1 MARPLQ
7 GGPSDWTDSEEAAM
21 RLNELDIRL
30 LRILQIL
37 LAECSVSR
45 TADLLGLSQ
54 PAVSAALKRLRRA
67 AGDQLLVRSGLHLV
81 PTERGLEIKE
91 TLDLILA
98 QLGAAFS
105 PDSGFD
111 PATTE
116 RCIRIVGAD
125 CLGILFLPR
134 IVELVRRDAP
144 RARIELCR
152 MPGDD
157 DIGRLLEEG
166 TTDVVIGNWPTPPD
180 TLRVMPLL
188 ETDIVCVMRPG
199 HPLARGTAEP
209 RLDLATYLAA
219 DHLSPTPPASA
230 AVSPIDGRLGQIHR
244 PRRVAVTVP
253 EYAVVPHVLAGDDLI
268 FTSGRPFAESMAALT
283 PLVVAAAPPELGRMA
298 FYMLWHERQ
307 HHAPYGRWLR
317 GLVRRATADIRA
329 ADTADLADGARPDRR
344 ATEHA

>member
-1 MARPLQ
+1 
-7 GGPSDWTDSEEAAM
+7 M

-30 LRILQIL
+30 LRLLQIL

-45 TADLLGLSQ
+45 TADIVGMSQ

-91 TLDLILA
+91 TLDIILA

-116 RCIRIVGAD
+116 RCVKIVGAD

-134 IVELVRRDAP
+134 IVELVRQDAP
-144 RARIELCR
+144 RARVELCR

-166 TTDVVIGNWPTPPD
+166 TADVVIGNWPTPPEN
-180 TLRVMPLL
+180 LRVMPLM

-199 HPLARGTAEP
+199 HPLAGRP
-209 RLDLATYLAA
+209 RLDLATYLGA
-219 DHLSPTPPASA
+219 DHLSPTPPTSA
-230 AVSPIDGRLGQIHR
+230 AVSPIDGRLGQLHR

-253 EYAVVPHVLAGDDLI
+253 EYAVVPHVLAGSDLI
-268 FTSGRPFAESMAALT
+268 FTTGRPFAESMAALT
-283 PLVVAAAPPELGRMA
+283 PLVLADAPAELGRMA

-317 GLVRRATADIRA
+317 GLVRRATAGIRA
-329 ADTADLADGARPDRR
+329 AESDARPL
-344 ATEHA
+344 AVPA

>member
-1 MARPLQ
+1 
-7 GGPSDWTDSEEAAM
+7 M

-30 LRILQIL
+30 LRLLQIL

-45 TADLLGLSQ
+45 TADMVGMSQ

-91 TLDLILA
+91 TLDHILDR
-98 QLGAAFS
+98 LGAAFS
-105 PDSGFD
+105 PDSEFN

-116 RCIRIVGAD
+116 RTVRIVGAD

-144 RARIELCR
+144 AARVELCR

-157 DIGRLLEEG
+157 DVARVLEEG
-166 TTDVVIGNWPTPPD
+166 AADVVIGNWPTPPD
-180 TLRVMPLL
+180 NLRLVPLL
-188 ETDIVCVMRPG
+188 ETDIVCVMRPE
-199 HPLARGTAEP
+199 HPLSGRG
-209 RLDLATYLAA
+209 RLDLATYLGQ

-230 AVSPIDGRLGQIHR
+230 QVSPIDGRLGQLHR

-253 EYAVVPHVLAGDDLI
+253 EYAVVPHVLASSDLI
-268 FTSGRPFAESMAALT
+268 FTTGRPFAESMAALA
-283 PLVVAAAPPELGRMA
+283 PLAIAEAPAELGRMA

-317 GLVRRATADIRA
+317 GLVRRATAEIRA
-329 ADTADLADGARPDRR
+329 LTPLAETA
-344 ATEHA
+344 